1 MGDTLKVESDP
12 DSSTLATIKR
22 IEAAAFATSLLG
34 YEELHRGDR
43 AAGMAHLSAAAE
55 QLRPIDSWV
64 TIIDYQLG
72 KEYLARG
79 DYDNAYRYML
89 TPQRWATGGGIEL
102 IVPREFYLGQI
113 AEGRG
118 DRGAAREHYA
128 RFVRWWR
135 DCDPELRTW
144 WEEGR
149 RGLARV
155 SGEPGVPR
163 DSSP

>member
-1 MGDTLKVESDP
+1 
-12 DSSTLATIKR
+12 
-22 IEAAAFATSLLG
+22 
-34 YEELHRGDR
+34 
-43 AAGMAHLSAAAE
+43 MAHLSAAAE

-72 KEYLARG
+72 KEHLARG
-79 DYDNAYRYML
+79 DFDNAYKHML
-89 TPQRWATGGGIEL
+89 TPQRWPTGGGIEL

-118 DRGAAREHYA
+118 DRTAAREHYA

-135 DCDPELRTW
+135 DCDPELKPW

-163 DSSP
+163 DSGQ